1 MIIRWD
7 FTAISNISH
16 CFYENNTPDRFRFTS
31 SRSQALLKIS
41 QISQENICLSLFLI
55 KMQASRLEA
64 CNLFQK
70 RLHGDSD
77 TGVFLLNLQNLHKHL
92 FVQNN
97 PGGCF
102 SRLILKIVY
111 SILYSVF
118 CNFRNWVYKEPVLN
132 FWNCFG

>member
-70 RLHGDSD
+70 RLHGHSD

-111 SILYSVF
+111 NILYSVF